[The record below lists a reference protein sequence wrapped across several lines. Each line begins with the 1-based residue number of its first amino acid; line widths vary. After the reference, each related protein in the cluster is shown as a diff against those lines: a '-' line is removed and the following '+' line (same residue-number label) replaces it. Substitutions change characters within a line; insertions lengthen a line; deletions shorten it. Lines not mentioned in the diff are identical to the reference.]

1 MGFRLT
7 PTDDL
12 DINFQVGM
20 TKYDEGTFGMY
31 SPNSFSQYEA
41 MMPGMTQGMFEAAG
55 GTTQKRHVNS
65 NDPGFNKSAHN
76 EQTLSV
82 KYDISPNWTFTSV
95 TTRSEYDIDF
105 DIDYDFTPNL
115 IGDSYGME
123 DHNKSGF
130 YDFGQEFRLAYDKD
144 GMNAVMGLAYANT
157 DRRIRYD
164 YYTSGFP
171 KVDARDITNSY
182 ALFGQVKL
190 PFAERWALTLGGRFD
205 YYNTTTHSDLVN
217 MTARS
222 YHGSDSWTNL
232 LPQGGP

>member
-1 MGFRLT
+1 
-7 PTDDL
+7 
-12 DINFQVGM
+12 
-20 TKYDEGTFGMY
+20 
-31 SPNSFSQYEA
+31 
-41 MMPGMTQGMFEAAG
+41 MFEAAG

-76 EQTLSV
+76 EQALSV

-115 IGDSYGME
+115 LGDSYGME

-164 YYTSGFP
+164 YYMAGFP
-171 KVDARDITNSY
+171 KVDARDITNS
-182 ALFGQVKL
+182 
-190 PFAERWALTLGGRFD
+190 
-205 YYNTTTHSDLVN
+205 
-217 MTARS
+217 
-222 YHGSDSWTNL
+222 
-232 LPQGGP
+232 